1 MNNEKDKIETLFSNL
16 KDSWDTEE
24 PTIGHKERFMAKL
37 GKQEENTGNHNSKT
51 KSYKRLWLTVAT
63 PIAAA
68 IVLFLGIFL
77 TYSPEDTIENDTTT
91 NEIADLPPKVQE
103 TQLYFSGII
112 KQEMAK
118 IEKESTPETKKIVD
132 DAVIRMA
139 ELEKDY
145 DMLIIEIQKN
155 GENKRIIRAM
165 ITNLQTRISFLEEVL
180 IRIENTKKLKQNY
193 YEKNKT

>member
-16 KDSWDTEE
+16 KDSWDTEQ

-37 GKQEENTGNHNSKT
+37 GKQEVVKTKT
-51 KSYKRLWLTVAT
+51 KSSRRLWLTIAT

-68 IVLFLGIFL
+68 IVVFLGIFL
-77 TYSPEDTIENDTTT
+77 TYSPEDTIEDDTTT
-91 NEIADLPPKVQE
+91 NEIANLPPKVQE

>member
-37 GKQEENTGNHNSKT
+37 GKQEVVKTKT
-51 KSYKRLWLTVAT
+51 KSSRRLWLTIAT

-68 IVLFLGIFL
+68 IVVFLGIFL
-77 TYSPEDTIENDTTT
+77 TYSPEDTIEDDTTT
-91 NEIADLPPKVQE
+91 NEIANLPPKVQE
-103 TQLYFSGII
+103 TQLYFSSII

>member
-1 MNNEKDKIETLFSNL
+1 MSKEKDKIETFFSNL
-16 KDSWDTEE
+16 KDSSWDTEE
-24 PTIGHKERFMAKL
+24 PTIGHRERFMAKL
-37 GKQEENTGNHNSKT
+37 GKQEGTGNQSKP
-51 KSYKRLWLTVAT
+51 KSFRRLWLTVAT

-77 TYSPEDTIENDTTT
+77 TYSPEDTIENDIAT

-132 DAVIRMA
+132 DAVLRMA

-145 DMLIIEIQKN
+145 DKLIIEIQKN

-193 YEKNKT
+193 HEKNKT

>member
-37 GKQEENTGNHNSKT
+37 GKQEVVKTKT
-51 KSYKRLWLTVAT
+51 KSSRRLWLTIAT

-68 IVLFLGIFL
+68 IVVFLGIFL
-77 TYSPEDTIENDTTT
+77 TYTPKENIEATT
-91 NEIADLPPKVQE
+91 NTEIADLPPKVQE

>member
-16 KDSWDTEE
+16 KDSWDAEE

-37 GKQEENTGNHNSKT
+37 EKQEVAKT
-51 KSYKRLWLTVAT
+51 KTNSSRRLWLTIAT

-68 IVLFLGIFL
+68 IVVFLGIFL
-77 TYSPEDTIENDTTT
+77 TYTPEENIEATT
-91 NEIADLPPKVQE
+91 NTEIADLPPKVQE

-180 IRIENTKKLKQNY
+180 IKIENTKKLKQNY
-193 YEKNKT
+193 HEKNKT